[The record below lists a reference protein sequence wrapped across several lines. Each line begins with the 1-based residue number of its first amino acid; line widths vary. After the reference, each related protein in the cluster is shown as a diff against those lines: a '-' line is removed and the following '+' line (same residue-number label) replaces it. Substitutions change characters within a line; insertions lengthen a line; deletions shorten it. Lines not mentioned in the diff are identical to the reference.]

1 MLSKRISVRS
11 LDEILIFL
19 NLASLLELSGWPK
32 PGNVHRTYN
41 FKNTRFEHF
50 LAGISSIQPS
60 FNDFCLRI
68 YDECNDVENNLE
80 NVRLGKLY
88 LSAAERMMK
97 YQKGGN
103 VVLGHILILGPL
115 SAAATI
121 CLKKED
127 YNFNNFKTTLC
138 DIINAASIEDT
149 VLLYKAINMCNPG
162 SLGKILKYDLNDE
175 NALSEIQ
182 KDKITLKK
190 IFELSKDYDL
200 ISSEYA
206 SGFQIILTEALPYF
220 FSCYEMENDI
230 NKASVNTFLKI
241 LSEHPDSL
249 ISRKMGNH
257 QAIEISN
264 KAKEIIHSGG
274 ISSSKG
280 LKLTEKLDLELQKEN
295 GKLNPGTT
303 ADLLAGVLFLALIF
317 GLRF

>member
-1 MLSKRISVRS
+1 MFSKQISVKT

-32 PGNVHRTYN
+32 PGNVHRTHD

-50 LAGISSIQPS
+50 LTGISSIQPS
-60 FNDFCLRI
+60 FYELCSRINDE
-68 YDECNDVENNLE
+68 YNPVENNLE
-80 NVRLGKLY
+80 IVGLGKFY

-115 SAAATI
+115 SAASTVCLRKEINDFNKFETI
-121 CLKKED
+121 LSE
-127 YNFNNFKTTLC
+127 
-138 DIINAASIEDT
+138 IISAASVEDT
-149 VLLYKAINMCNPG
+149 ILLYKAINTCNPG
-162 SLGKILKYDLNDE
+162 SMGKISKYDLNNK

-182 KDKITLKK
+182 KDKITLKR

-206 SGFQIILTEALPYF
+206 SGFQIILNEALPYF
-220 FSCYEMENDI
+220 FSCYEEENDI

-249 ISRKMGNH
+249 IVRKMGKEH
-257 QAIEISN
+257 AMKISK
-264 KAKEIIHSGG
+264 KAQKIILSGG
-274 ISSSKG
+274 INSSKG
-280 LKLTEKLDLELQKEN
+280 LRSIEKFDMELQKES

-303 ADLLAGVLFLALIF
+303 ADLLAGVLFLALLF

>member
-1 MLSKRISVRS
+1 MFSKVISVKN

-32 PGNVHRTYN
+32 PGNVHRTHD
-41 FKNTRFEHF
+41 FKNSRFEHF
-50 LAGISSIQPS
+50 LAGITSIQPS
-60 FNDFCLRI
+60 FYKFCSRI
-68 YDECNDVENNLE
+68 YDSYNEVENNLE
-80 NVRLGKLY
+80 IVNLGKFY
-88 LSAAERMMK
+88 LSAAEKMMK

-115 SAAATI
+115 SAASTI
-121 CLKKED
+121 CLKKKN
-127 YNFNNFKTTLC
+127 YNFKNFKTILC
-138 DIINAASIEDT
+138 DIINAASVQDT
-149 VLLYKAINMCNPG
+149 VLLYKAIKICNPG
-162 SLGKILKYDLNDE
+162 SLGTISKYDLNDE
-175 NALSEIQ
+175 NALSELQ

-206 SGFQIILTEALPYF
+206 SGFQVILTEALPYF
-220 FSCYEMENDI
+220 FSCYEKENDI
-230 NKASVNTFLKI
+230 NKASVNTFLKV
-241 LSEHPDSL
+241 LSDHPDSL
-249 ISRKMGNH
+249 IARKMGKP

-264 KAKEIIHSGG
+264 KAKEIIDNGG

-280 LKLTEKLDLELQKEN
+280 LRLTEKLDIELQKEN
-295 GKLNPGTT
+295 GRLNPGTT